1 MMWGY
6 VSTGMGWWMVVSS
19 LIWLILIAAAVW
31 ALMRWVAHQTRSGGS
46 GQPGGGGAML
56 SAMEILRRR
65 YARGE
70 IDGDNFERMRH
81 QLEASGLPERT
92 GEPQGIG
99 R

>member
-31 ALMRWVAHQTRSGGS
+31 TLARWVAHQTHAGASGRPNGS
-46 GQPGGGGAML
+46 ADGA
-56 SAMEILRRR
+56 SATEILRRR

-70 IDGDNFERMRH
+70 IDDDTFERVRR
-81 QLEASGLPERT
+81 QLEGSNLPERT
-92 GEPQGIG
+92 GEPHGIG